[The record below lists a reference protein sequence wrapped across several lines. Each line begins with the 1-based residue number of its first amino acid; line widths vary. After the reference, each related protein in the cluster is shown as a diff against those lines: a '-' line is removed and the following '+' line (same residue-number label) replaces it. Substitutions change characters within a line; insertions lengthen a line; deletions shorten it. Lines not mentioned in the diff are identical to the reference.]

1 MSCLPTAPSS
11 DLPDVRQITRR
22 FRNTASL
29 VWPEGPRN
37 RVRLKSNF
45 LNRFNVIWVARL
57 YRERYFAL
65 HRLQISNILSLSHPS
80 DGPLENVTD
89 AGWDAVDAIAT
100 QDERR

>member
-1 MSCLPTAPSS
+1 M
-11 DLPDVRQITRR
+11 
-22 FRNTASL
+22 
-29 VWPEGPRN
+29 
-37 RVRLKSNF
+37 RLKSNF